1 MRLYLGGV
9 GMNPKQNRKKGD
21 TEILSIDSDDEVLSF
36 ESDGKIDVIISS
48 DKTYTN
54 ELKVNNTSDISVR
67 PVGENERQKSDDVN
81 NGQETG
87 GISSNNNPNSNANN
101 PVIPKHDNNSNPNN
115 AANNQFPNNN
125 SNSLN
130 KNNSHL
136 PSSKDDNDKQDNIL
150 DDRRNQQNKS
160 KQTPGNKENN
170 QTDKDKKQNNNK
182 NKDNQEKNKNNEK
195 KESDKKDSH
204 KKQSKDNSSKKG
216 NDKKANPNRSKNMN
230 DVKNRSSNSNLN
242 NRMKNTVNKVKNK
255 ASSTAKKGGQTLKN
269 GAKKAGKAVSKVS
282 EPLIEFI
289 KKKVLTNPITWVAI
303 VVIIILF
310 VVILSFA
317 GTLPGLGGD
326 VNDNDN
332 YSKFTEADQKTLD
345 KIRKLFNKYP
355 KADASLAMV
364 TVLYPYFENLH
375 DGNVYSILSTSM
387 ADNEKNNEP
396 EIPDVKEDDDDKEEL
411 EGNEED
417 TSLDDVYLLLFRNYT
432 IRTKLKRLLKE
443 QSNGNESYNNYLKNT
458 YFKNDKGYGN
468 FEKDEIGGYNGYKE
482 MFDSIDSSYH
492 DDLANEIIIDLY
504 NKKDWFIDY
513 VFERMVCSSS
523 STSLGH
529 SDAGELIKGDA
540 VVVLKDTSSTD
551 YGSIKAAEALYGTD
565 DLSLRLKR
573 YVLGVAYSEIG
584 ANVKNEAAAKA
595 EMITAQSFLLG
606 RTHPGSGV
614 GVGMNFTP
622 DYNDTQT
629 IFYIR
634 GNTYDQ
640 DFCDVYE
647 GCETG
652 SKYAKELI
660 KNDPTGEAHKNTKG
674 KLDDESIRQLEK
686 WYDEIAT
693 KFIYDDTNKMFYG
706 VQFSDYNDI
715 CKVGACLAQKNAISL
730 SESGSDYNDIL
741 FGNKGAFT
749 ESRFVLYDSSEGG
762 LSKVSTDCV
771 EMTGEGSCTVPNDKF
786 IYYSQKVGEYSGKTF
801 CGRED
806 ATIKSSGCGITA
818 MAMVVANL
826 SNSEVT
832 PDVTNA
838 EAQEGG
844 YCGAGIGGT
853 SAGYFKAAADKYGL
867 KYSSGAK
874 TDGMD
879 MTKATNDINN
889 TLRSGGLV
897 IINVNG
903 NWLNGNSGHY
913 IVAKGIDASD
923 RLIIADPYADR
934 IDNPKR
940 NLLTA
945 SEIIKNYVNVNYG
958 WYMFTSDKSMEI
970 LNNYCTTIKVNSD
983 GTTTGYLTDPITPTN
998 TNAQTRASLKGNSQS
1013 LYYLSGKYH
1022 GGTDFPVPIG
1032 TPVRAMDGGVVVSNG
1047 FSPFGFGRHVVIEH
1061 TINNTSYWS
1070 VYAHLNSASVSTND
1084 KVSQGQV
1091 IGLSGNTG
1099 YSSGPHLHVGLTTK
1113 RNRLGNSGKGYQY
1126 LVLKYIGTNVS
1137 YVGQPTD

>member
-1 MRLYLGGV
+1 MA
-9 GMNPKQNRKKGD
+9 
-21 TEILSIDSDDEVLSF
+21 
-36 ESDGKIDVIISS
+36 
-48 DKTYTN
+48 TN
-54 ELKVNNTSDISVR
+54 D
-67 PVGENERQKSDDVN
+67 
-81 NGQETG
+81 
-87 GISSNNNPNSNANN
+87 
-101 PVIPKHDNNSNPNN
+101 
-115 AANNQFPNNN
+115 
-125 SNSLN
+125 
-130 KNNSHL
+130 
-136 PSSKDDNDKQDNIL
+136 
-150 DDRRNQQNKS
+150 
-160 KQTPGNKENN
+160 
-170 QTDKDKKQNNNK
+170 NNK
-182 NKDNQEKNKNNEK
+182 NKLIDNDDYVEVLSIEKDTNQLPKKDLKVENLSFDDVDFGGSIDIKNGSNGVKLDNDFSPSLNNEGSSANIIQNNTKDMGSGQDSSNITSNNSSIKPVNDKSGQDNHNNSNNIQTQDNRGLKQRAKDAKDGIKDKANKIKNAPNNARK
-195 KESDKKDSH
+195 KIEDTKKKVQDTKDKIKNAPENLRKKKDQV
-204 KKQSKDNSSKKG
+204 KNAW
-216 NDKKANPNRSKNMN
+216 NNRPRNLK
-230 DVKNRSSNSNLN
+230 DVKD
-242 NRMKNTVNKVKNK
+242 KVKNANINDK
-255 ASSTAKKGGQTLKN
+255 IKKGATKA
-269 GAKKAGKAVSKVS
+269 AKKAEDKAIDAAKNSSIGQKAQSLKRKYDIAKKIGKGVKKATQKISQIIARFFITHPYMVIPFLVFVVVLSLAIIIMVAVS
-282 EPLIEFI
+282 
-289 KKKVLTNPITWVAI
+289 
-303 VVIIILF
+303 
-310 VVILSFA
+310 
-317 GTLPGLGGD
+317 PGAGGD
-326 VNDNDN
+326 VNDNEN
-332 YSKFTEADQKTLD
+332 FSKFSEVDQKTLE

-355 KADASLAMV
+355 NADASLAMV

-375 DGNVYSILSTSM
+375 DGNVVSVLSTGNS
-387 ADNEKNNEP
+387 DSKEDKEP
-396 EIPDVKEDDDDKEEL
+396 EIPDIKEDDDDQEEL
-411 EGNEED
+411 EDSEED
-417 TSLDDVYLLLFRNYT
+417 IVMDDPYLLIFRNYT

-551 YGSIKAAEALYGTD
+551 YDSIKAAEALYGTD

-674 KLDDESIRQLEK
+674 KLDDESIKLLEK

-749 ESRFVLYDSSEGG
+749 ESRFVLYDSLEGG

-867 KYSSGAK
+867 KYSSGSK